1 VELDLWLG
9 NRLVAR
15 TVSAAR
21 GGRVRIRFDEA
32 LVAEYPAETAL
43 LSCSLPLPGPGEP
56 AKSRAFL
63 EGLLPEGG
71 ALSTAA
77 AQVRGV
83 RLVNGSPEAAADAV
97 ALLAEFGRE
106 CAGAVVAL
114 PAGDEA
120 PGSGHYEPLDSDALA
135 MLIRRLPQHPL
146 GTDLGRNIRMSL
158 AGAQQKFL
166 LARVDGRWCEPVG
179 GAPSTHIL
187 KPTTVWPHSAENEAL
202 ILALGRGCGLT
213 DQAAWTES
221 MGGTTVLV
229 AERYDRRVVDG
240 RITRLH
246 QEDMCQAV
254 GILPSQKYEIGSAGG
269 RMARLL
275 REFAD
280 EPRAAITALFHQLA
294 FRAVVGDEDGHG
306 KNYSLLLD
314 EGHVSLA
321 PLYDSLCTLVYP
333 ELTGTMATPIGAQRS
348 LAKVNR
354 QALGEE
360 GRAMG
365 MTEAEV
371 STALDALAAAL
382 RAALEDLGEKYTA
395 GWPSEQ
401 VIQTVRARVDRLDA
415 GEQLGSTAAARPR
428 GGYTLDTATTRRDLG
443 PMLTAEQGDT
453 PVNSLLSG
461 Q

>member
-1 VELDLWLG
+1 MELDLWLG

-15 TVSAAR
+15 TVTAAR
-21 GGRVRIRFDEA
+21 GGRVRIRFEDA
-32 LVAEYPAETAL
+32 VAAEYPPETAL
-43 LSCSLPLPGPGEP
+43 LSCSLPIPGPGEP

-63 EGLLPEGG
+63 EGLLPEGA
-71 ALSTAA
+71 ALATAA

-83 RLVNGSPEAAADAV
+83 RLVNGSPESATDAV

-114 PAGDEA
+114 PAGSEPPRD
-120 PGSGHYEPLDSDALA
+120 GHFEPLDEDALA
-135 MLIRRLPQHPL
+135 MLLRQLPQHPL
-146 GTDLGRNIRMSL
+146 GTDLGRDIRMSL

-166 LARVDGRWCEPVG
+166 LAHVDGRWCQPVG

-187 KPTTVWPHSAENEAL
+187 KPTTVWPHSAENEAM

-213 DQAAWTES
+213 DRAAWTEP

-240 RITRLH
+240 QIIRRH

-254 GILPSQKYEIGSAGG
+254 GIRPSAKYEIGPPSD

-280 EPRAAITALFHQLA
+280 EPRAAIATLFSQLA

-314 EGHVSLA
+314 DGKVSLA
-321 PLYDSLCTLVYP
+321 PLYDSLCTLIYP
-333 ELTGTMATPIGAQRS
+333 DLTGTMATPIAAQQS
-348 LAKVNR
+348 LAKVDR
-354 QALGEE
+354 QSLVDE

-365 MTEAEV
+365 MTEAEACAALDTLAA
-371 STALDALAAAL
+371 SLRTAL
-382 RAALEDLGEKYTA
+382 EELGEEYTA
-395 GWPSEQ
+395 GWPSEGVMEIVRGR
-401 VIQTVRARVDRLDA
+401 VIRLESGDP
-415 GEQLGSTAAARPR
+415 LGSVAAVRRR
-428 GGYTLDTATTRRDLG
+428 GAGTLDSATARRETGLG
-443 PMLTAEQGDT
+443 GRPPG
-453 PVNSLLSG
+453 
-461 Q
+461 

>member
-9 NRLVAR
+9 NRRVAR
-15 TVSAAR
+15 TVTAAR

-32 LVAEYPAETAL
+32 VAAEYPAETAL

-63 EGLLPEGG
+63 EGLLPEGA

-83 RLVNGSPEAAADAV
+83 RLVNGSPESAADAV

-114 PAGDEA
+114 PAGHE
-120 PGSGHYEPLDSDALA
+120 PPSGGHYEALDEDALA
-135 MLIRRLPQHPL
+135 TLIRQLPQHPL
-146 GTDLGRNIRMSL
+146 GTDLGRDIRMSL

-187 KPTTVWPHSAENEAL
+187 KPTTVWPHSAENESL
-202 ILALGRGCGLT
+202 ILALGRACGLT
-213 DQAAWTES
+213 DHAAWTES
-221 MGGTTVLV
+221 MGGATVLV

-240 RITRLH
+240 QIIRLH

-254 GILPSQKYEIGSAGG
+254 GIRPSQKYEIGPASG

-280 EPRAAITALFHQLA
+280 EPRVAIGALFNQLA
-294 FRAVVGDEDGHG
+294 FRAVIGDEDGHG

-314 EGHVSLA
+314 DGRVSLA

-333 ELTGTMATPIGAQRS
+333 DLSGTMATPIGAQQS

-354 QALGEE
+354 QALVDE

-365 MTEAEV
+365 MTEAEAQAALDTL
-371 STALDALAAAL
+371 SAGLRTALDDVA
-382 RAALEDLGEKYTA
+382 EEYTA
-395 GWPSEQ
+395 GWPSDQ
-401 VIQTVRARVDRLDA
+401 VIQIVRDRLGRLDT
-415 GEQLGSTAAARPR
+415 GDPLGTVAAVRPR
-428 GGYTLDTATTRRDLG
+428 GGRTLDLATARREIGLDDPLPG
-443 PMLTAEQGDT
+443 
-453 PVNSLLSG
+453 
-461 Q
+461 